1 MSPAPTGAERAA
13 LYELALGYAAAADAL
28 DGPGYAAVFTDD
40 GELVVPDL
48 HASDGPT
55 VVRAGREKLVRT
67 PSGLAGYR
75 RTHHAVWSADYDVD
89 GDRATGIVTG
99 VAHHLTPDTAEGA
112 TGGLDAVWYLRYV
125 DEYVHSGAGWLLC
138 RRTLEVRDIEER
150 RIRHVGPGR
159 P

>member
-13 LYELALGYAAAADAL
+13 LYELSLGYAAAADAL

-40 GELVVPDL
+40 GELVVPDP
-48 HASDGPT
+48 HGSGTPT
-55 VVRAGREKLVRT
+55 VVRAGREKLERT
-67 PSGLAGYR
+67 PAGLAGYR
-75 RTHHAVWSADYDVD
+75 RTHHAIWSAEYDVD
-89 GDRATGIVTG
+89 GDRATGLVAG
-99 VAHHLTPDTAEGA
+99 VAHHLTPDVTGGA

-125 DEYVHSGAGWLLC
+125 DEYERRGAGWLLS

-150 RIRHVGPGR
+150 RIHHIGPGR